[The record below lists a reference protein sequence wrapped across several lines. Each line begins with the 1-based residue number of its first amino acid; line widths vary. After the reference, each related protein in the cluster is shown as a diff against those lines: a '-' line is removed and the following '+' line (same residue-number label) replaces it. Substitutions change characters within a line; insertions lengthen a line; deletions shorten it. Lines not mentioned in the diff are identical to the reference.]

1 MHTGSSAEWSAH
13 HLQEVGR
20 RRGRLTVDIM
30 KAVALAGSLRRFLLS
45 CLAAT
50 AAVAPVAE
58 PTADDAGNCGIFG
71 EDGSQPPVPL
81 KIMLTCGGAAIEGVS
96 YAVYGQPKG
105 KCGDGDFGSGSGG
118 TFEDVNPQCKGMDLK
133 AKFAALCLGKTSC
146 ELACPPGAPC
156 NGETLCTC

>member
-1 MHTGSSAEWSAH
+1 
-13 HLQEVGR
+13 
-20 RRGRLTVDIM
+20 M
-30 KAVALAGSLRRFLLS
+30 KAVAGRLRHGDLFLLVS
-45 CLAAT
+45 LT
-50 AAVAPVAE
+50 VTVAVAPIAE

-71 EDGSQPPVPL
+71 EDGAQPPVPL

-105 KCGDGDFGSGSGG
+105 KCGGGDFGSGRRG

-133 AKFAALCLGKTSC
+133 AKFATLCLGKTSC

-156 NGETLCTC
+156 NGETLCTCLSYCPSNRRLSVSRSLYLSF